1 MTAPL
6 LDREEY
12 VEQAYFFRTY
22 RERVEDNQPSQEILA
37 TIQEEILST
46 TKLPMALDF
55 LAGEIQ
61 QHGRVSDGMKR
72 LSHYFSPF
80 QTFVMTMSEED
91 KSKFDQSTALVI
103 LEREAEYRS
112 GNAAPA
118 GLFIYQFECIARN
131 RLGYDAGM
139 AAMAGDPLYDESW
152 HDWIR
157 KVRMQLGEM
166 DFSDMIYLRSEFYV
180 ADKRRRTGDT
190 QFQPAYPILFGVQE
204 GRIARANR
212 GKDPLLMFAALQRH
226 LGYPTVPRPKPK
238 KEIAP
243 IHPALEQ
250 RLQRI
255 EQALHLVQAELKGGL
270 DLSQFYV
277 KPSDFDEPD
286 KKQ

>member
-12 VEQAYFFRTY
+12 VEQAYFFRAY
-22 RERVEDNQPSQEILA
+22 RERVEDNQPSQEILT

-55 LAGEIQ
+55 LVGEIQ
-61 QHGRVSDGMKR
+61 LHGHIGDGMQH
-72 LSHYFSPF
+72 LSHYFTPF
-80 QTFVMTMSEED
+80 QTFVMTMSEAD

-103 LEREAEYRS
+103 LEREAEYRAD
-112 GNAAPA
+112 NPTPA

-131 RLGYDAGM
+131 RLGYDTGM
-139 AAMAGDPLYDESW
+139 SAMAGDPLYDESW
-152 HDWIR
+152 HDWIMKIR
-157 KVRMQLGEM
+157 LQLGTI

-180 ADKRRRTGDT
+180 TDKRRRTGDNE
-190 QFQPAYPILFGVQE
+190 FQPVYAILFGVQE

-212 GKDPLLMFAALQRH
+212 GKEPLLMFAALQRH
-226 LGYPTVPRPKPK
+226 LDYPTVPRPRPK
-238 KEIAP
+238 SETPP

-255 EQALHLVQAELKGGL
+255 EQTMQLIQAELKGGL
-270 DLSQFYV
+270 DLTQFYV
-277 KPSDFDEPD
+277 KPSDFEEPG
-286 KKQ
+286 KS